1 MKKCNFIFLIVLSLS
16 FFSCKT
22 VHQVLANQKFNDRV
36 GIEEL
41 SRPVN
46 NNIIPFTLNNK
57 ADYGCP
63 VVCME
68 INNQKALFLVDTGFP
83 KTIMISDNGLKK
95 LNIDLETFKSSRLD
109 DYLYFL
115 KENFPQKYNKI
126 KDNPKKLKK
135 QLYKDLKK
143 GLAFFNLNYKNN
155 YFKYFDY
162 GQIYDSKIDGVIGL
176 EYLKQYKRVTFD
188 FINNYMILG
197 DDRIDGV
204 STDMFEENHS
214 GEKHLFINFLYKGKK
229 EVGLLDT
236 GNYTFSPRN
245 NFGKD
250 EYHYNFDFEVNDAI
264 LDEKLKKKAPFVQ
277 TYNDIEICGLMKNKI
292 KGVYSN
298 IWFSTYSKTVQIL
311 LTKVNGIGCEL
322 FRDNVIQ
329 FDFENNEFIMTE
341 KNVRIYE

>member
-22 VHQVLANQKFNDRV
+22 VHQVLANQKFDNRV

-143 GLAFFNLNYKNN
+143 GLAFLN
-155 YFKYFDY
+155 
-162 GQIYDSKIDGVIGL
+162 
-176 EYLKQYKRVTFD
+176 
-188 FINNYMILG
+188 
-197 DDRIDGV
+197 
-204 STDMFEENHS
+204 
-214 GEKHLFINFLYKGKK
+214 
-229 EVGLLDT
+229 
-236 GNYTFSPRN
+236 
-245 NFGKD
+245 
-250 EYHYNFDFEVNDAI
+250 
-264 LDEKLKKKAPFVQ
+264 LKKVS
-277 TYNDIEICGLMKNKI
+277 ENK
-292 KGVYSN
+292 K
-298 IWFSTYSKTVQIL
+298 FKTVKTKTLISFIALNKDKISIFKITNAKKTINITKKL
-311 LTKVNGIGCEL
+311 LS
-322 FRDNVIQ
+322 
-329 FDFENNEFIMTE
+329 TE
-341 KNVRIYE
+341 AIK